1 MCWCRERPEPPVR
14 PGVPVALAARVR
26 PEALGGLAVR
36 FHPAALGAPEARLPP
51 ATPPAPEVR
60 LHPAALGAPEARPPP
75 VAPPAPEARL
85 PPEAPPVPGARFHPA
100 ALGAPEARLPP
111 EAPPVPG
118 VRSHPE
124 DPLAPGVRSHP
135 EDPPAPG
142 ARLHPEAPPVPGAR
156 FRLEDPVVRGSPGVP
171 GDRDSLWGLGGPVL
185 PGGRES
191 PGMGSR
197 RNRTRQH
204 FWVGGIW
211 GVCCCLTYCIT
222 AFLEDIF
229 IPEYAAGEKGVK
241 SAPVPIWGRRKLCQE
256 FLELGA
262 GSPMVTGWKPSPW
275 TSLDSRT
282 IRKELGSAALAAFC
296 TRYISRLLQAHIT
309 TCRVSPL

>member
-14 PGVPVALAARVR
+14 PGVPVALGD
-26 PEALGGLAVR
+26 PEVR
-36 FHPAALGAPEARLPP
+36 FHPAALGDPEVRFHPEALGNPEARLHPV
-51 ATPPAPEVR
+51 APPAPEVR
-60 LHPAALGAPEARPPP
+60 LHPAALGAPEARFHP
-75 VAPPAPEARL
+75 VAPPAPEVRL
-85 PPEAPPVPGARFHPA
+85 RPA
-100 ALGAPEARLPP
+100 ALGAPEGRLPP
-111 EAPPVPG
+111 EVPPVPG

-124 DPLAPGVRSHP
+124 DPLAPEVRLR
-135 EDPPAPG
+135 PA
-142 ARLHPEAPPVPGAR
+142 APPVPGGRFRPGTR
-156 FRLEDPVVRGSPGVP
+156 FRLEDPVVRGSPVVP
-171 GDRDSLWGLGGPVL
+171 GARDSLWAPEGPVL

-204 FWVGGIW
+204 FWAGGIW

-229 IPEYAAGEKGVK
+229 IPEYAAGEKDVK

-256 FLELGA
+256 FLVLGA

>member
-14 PGVPVALAARVR
+14 PGVPAARLPPGAPPA
-26 PEALGGLAVR
+26 PEARL
-36 FHPAALGAPEARLPP
+36 HPAALGDPAVRLPP
-51 ATPPAPEVR
+51 GDPPVPGVR
-60 LHPAALGAPEARPPP
+60 LHPAALGVPE
-75 VAPPAPEARL
+75 
-85 PPEAPPVPGARFHPA
+85 
-100 ALGAPEARLPP
+100 
-111 EAPPVPG
+111 
-118 VRSHPE
+118 VRSHPG
-124 DPLAPGVRSHP
+124 DPLAPGVRLHP
-135 EDPPAPG
+135 GGPLAPG
-142 ARLHPEAPPVPGAR
+142 VRLHPEAR

-171 GDRDSLWGLGGPVL
+171 GARDSLWAPEGPVL

-204 FWVGGIW
+204 FWAGGIW

-256 FLELGA
+256 FLVLGA

-309 TCRVSPL
+309 TCRLSPL

>member
-14 PGVPVALAARVR
+14 PGAPVALAARVR

-51 ATPPAPEVR
+51 VAPPVPEDRLHPEAPPAPEVR
-60 LHPAALGAPEARPPP
+60 LHPAA
-75 VAPPAPEARL
+75 
-85 PPEAPPVPGARFHPA
+85 PPVPEVRLRPA
-100 ALGAPEARLPP
+100 ALGAPEGRLPP

-124 DPLAPGVRSHP
+124 APL
-135 EDPPAPG
+135 APG
-142 ARLHPEAPPVPGAR
+142 ARLHPEDPPVPAAR
-156 FRLEDPVVRGSPGVP
+156 FRLEDPVVRGSPVVP
-171 GDRDSLWGLGGPVL
+171 GARDSLWAPEGPVL

-204 FWVGGIW
+204 FWAGGIW

-256 FLELGA
+256 FLVLGA

>member
-1 MCWCRERPEPPVR
+1 MCWCREHPEPPVR
-14 PGVPVALAARVR
+14 PGVPA
-26 PEALGGLAVR
+26 ALGDPEVR
-36 FHPAALGAPEARLPP
+36 FHPAALGNPEARFHPVAPPAPEARLHPEAPPVPGARSHPGALGDPAARFRPAALGAPEARLPP
-51 ATPPAPEVR
+51 EAPPAPEVR
-60 LHPAALGAPEARPPP
+60 LRPAALGAPE
-75 VAPPAPEARL
+75 
-85 PPEAPPVPGARFHPA
+85 G
-100 ALGAPEARLPP
+100 RLPP

-124 DPLAPGVRSHP
+124 DPLAPG
-135 EDPPAPG
+135 
-142 ARLHPEAPPVPGAR
+142 ARLHPEDPLVLEVRFHPGAR
-156 FRLEDPVVRGSPGVP
+156 FRLEDPVVRGSPGIP
-171 GDRDSLWGLGGPVL
+171 GARDSLWAPEGPVL

-204 FWVGGIW
+204 FWAGGIW

-256 FLELGA
+256 FLVLGA

>member
-36 FHPAALGAPEARLPP
+36 FHPVA
-51 ATPPAPEVR
+51 PPAPEVR
-60 LHPAALGAPEARPPP
+60 LHPE
-75 VAPPAPEARL
+75 APPAPEVRL
-85 PPEAPPVPGARFHPA
+85 RPAGPPAPEVRLRPA
-100 ALGAPEARLPP
+100 ALGAPEGRLPP

-124 DPLAPGVRSHP
+124 DPLAPGARLHP
-135 EDPPAPG
+135 EDPPVPG
-142 ARLHPEAPPVPGAR
+142 GRFRPGAR

-171 GDRDSLWGLGGPVL
+171 GARDNLWGLGVPVL
-185 PGGRES
+185 PGARES

-204 FWVGGIW
+204 FWAGGIW

-229 IPEYAAGEKGVK
+229 IPEYAAREKGVK

>member
-36 FHPAALGAPEARLPP
+36 FHPAALGGPETRF
-51 ATPPAPEVR
+51 
-60 LHPAALGAPEARPPP
+60 HP

-85 PPEAPPVPGARFHPA
+85 HPEAPPAPEVRLRPA
-100 ALGAPEARLPP
+100 ALGAPEGRLPP
-111 EAPPVPG
+111 EDPPVPG

-124 DPLAPGVRSHP
+124 DPLAPG
-135 EDPPAPG
+135 
-142 ARLHPEAPPVPGAR
+142 ARLHPGDPPVPGGRFRPGAR

-171 GDRDSLWGLGGPVL
+171 GARDSLWAPEGPVL

-204 FWVGGIW
+204 FWAGGIW
-211 GVCCCLTYCIT
+211 EVCCCLSYCIT

-229 IPEYAAGEKGVK
+229 IPEYAAREKSVK
-241 SAPVPIWGRRKLCQE
+241 NAPVPNRDRRKLCQE

>member
-1 MCWCRERPEPPVR
+1 MCWCQERPEPPVR

-36 FHPAALGAPEARLPP
+36 FRPAALGVPGVRLHPEALGDPEARLHPEAPLVPGARFHPAALGDPEARFHPV
-51 ATPPAPEVR
+51 APPAPEVR
-60 LHPAALGAPEARPPP
+60 LHPAALGAPE
-75 VAPPAPEARL
+75 VRL
-85 PPEAPPVPGARFHPA
+85 RPA
-100 ALGAPEARLPP
+100 ALGAPEGRF
-111 EAPPVPG
+111 
-118 VRSHPE
+118 R
-124 DPLAPGVRSHP
+124 
-135 EDPPAPG
+135 
-142 ARLHPEAPPVPGAR
+142 PGAR

-171 GDRDSLWGLGGPVL
+171 GARDSLWAPEGPVL

-204 FWVGGIW
+204 FWAGGIW

-229 IPEYAAGEKGVK
+229 IPEYAAGEKDVK

-256 FLELGA
+256 FLVLGA

>member
-1 MCWCRERPEPPVR
+1 MCWCQERPEPPVR

-36 FHPAALGAPEARLPP
+36 FRPAALGVPGVRLHPEALGDPEARLHPEAPLVPGARFHPAALGDPEARFHPV
-51 ATPPAPEVR
+51 APPAPEVR
-60 LHPAALGAPEARPPP
+60 LHPAALGAPE
-75 VAPPAPEARL
+75 VRL
-85 PPEAPPVPGARFHPA
+85 RPA
-100 ALGAPEARLPP
+100 ALGAPEGRF
-111 EAPPVPG
+111 
-118 VRSHPE
+118 R
-124 DPLAPGVRSHP
+124 
-135 EDPPAPG
+135 
-142 ARLHPEAPPVPGAR
+142 PGAR

-171 GDRDSLWGLGGPVL
+171 GARDSLWAPEGPVL

-204 FWVGGIW
+204 FSAGGIW

-229 IPEYAAGEKGVK
+229 IPEYAAGEKDVK

-256 FLELGA
+256 FLVLGA

>member
-1 MCWCRERPEPPVR
+1 M
-14 PGVPVALAARVR
+14 A
-26 PEALGGLAVR
+26 
-36 FHPAALGAPEARLPP
+36 
-51 ATPPAPEVR
+51 PPAPEVR
-60 LHPAALGAPEARPPP
+60 LRPAGPPDPGVRLHPEAPGDPAARVHPAALGVPE
-75 VAPPAPEARL
+75 VQSH
-85 PPEAPPVPGARFHPA
+85 PGA
-100 ALGAPEARLPP
+100 
-111 EAPPVPG
+111 
-118 VRSHPE
+118 
-124 DPLAPGVRSHP
+124 PL
-135 EDPPAPG
+135 APG
-142 ARLHPEAPPVPGAR
+142 ARLHPEDPPVPGGRFRPGVR
-156 FRLEDPVVRGSPGVP
+156 FRLEDPVARGSPGVP
-171 GDRDSLWGLGGPVL
+171 GARDSLWAPEGPVL

-204 FWVGGIW
+204 FWAGGIW
-211 GVCCCLTYCIT
+211 GVCYCLTYCIT

-256 FLELGA
+256 FLVLGA

>member
-14 PGVPVALAARVR
+14 PGVPVALGD
-26 PEALGGLAVR
+26 PEVR
-36 FHPAALGAPEARLPP
+36 FHPAALGDPEVRFHPEALGNPEARFHPV
-51 ATPPAPEVR
+51 APPAPEVR
-60 LHPAALGAPEARPPP
+60 LHPAALGAPEARLPP

-85 PPEAPPVPGARFHPA
+85 HPEAPPAPEVRLRPG
-100 ALGAPEARLPP
+100 ALGAPEGRLPP

-118 VRSHPE
+118 GRF
-124 DPLAPGVRSHP
+124 R
-135 EDPPAPG
+135 
-142 ARLHPEAPPVPGAR
+142 PGAR
-156 FRLEDPVVRGSPGVP
+156 FRLEDPVVRDSPGDL
-171 GDRDSLWGLGGPVL
+171 GGRDSLWGPGGPVL

-204 FWVGGIW
+204 FWAGGIW
-211 GVCCCLTYCIT
+211 RAYRCCLSCCIT

-256 FLELGA
+256 FLVLGA

>member
-14 PGVPVALAARVR
+14 PGVPVALAARV
-26 PEALGGLAVR
+26 
-36 FHPAALGAPEARLPP
+36 HPAALGAPEARFHPV
-51 ATPPAPEVR
+51 APPAPEVR
-60 LHPAALGAPEARPPP
+60 LRPAALGDPEVRLHPE
-75 VAPPAPEARL
+75 APPAPEARL
-85 PPEAPPVPGARFHPA
+85 HPEAPLAPEVRFRPEAPPVP
-100 ALGAPEARLPP
+100 EARLPP
-111 EAPPVPG
+111 VAPPVPG
-118 VRSHPE
+118 GRSHPGALGVPEVRSHPE
-124 DPLAPGVRSHP
+124 DPL
-135 EDPPAPG
+135 APG
-142 ARLHPEAPPVPGAR
+142 ARLHPEAPPVPGGRFRPGAR

-171 GDRDSLWGLGGPVL
+171 GARDNLWGLGVPVL
-185 PGGRES
+185 PGARES

-204 FWVGGIW
+204 FWAGGIW
-211 GVCCCLTYCIT
+211 GVCCCLSYCIT

-229 IPEYAAGEKGVK
+229 IPEYAAGEKSVK

-256 FLELGA
+256 FLVLGA

>member
-36 FHPAALGAPEARLPP
+36 FHPAALGGPETRFHPVA
-51 ATPPAPEVR
+51 PPAPEVR
-60 LHPAALGAPEARPPP
+60 LHPAALGAPEAR
-75 VAPPAPEARL
+75 L
-85 PPEAPPVPGARFHPA
+85 PPEAPPAPEVRLRPA
-100 ALGAPEARLPP
+100 ALGAPEGRLPP

-124 DPLAPGVRSHP
+124 APPVPGIRSHPGDPLAPGVR
-135 EDPPAPG
+135 
-142 ARLHPEAPPVPGAR
+142 LHPEAR

-171 GDRDSLWGLGGPVL
+171 GARDSLWAPEGPVL

-204 FWVGGIW
+204 FWAGGIW

-256 FLELGA
+256 FLVLGA